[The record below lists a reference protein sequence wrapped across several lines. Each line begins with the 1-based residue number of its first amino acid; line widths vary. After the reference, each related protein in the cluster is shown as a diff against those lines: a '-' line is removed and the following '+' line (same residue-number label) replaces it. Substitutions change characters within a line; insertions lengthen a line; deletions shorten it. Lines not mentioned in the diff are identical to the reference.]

1 MLFVAADVWPDS
13 EARRWQM
20 AGRPD
25 GLTIFTA
32 FASAAELEMLR
43 WKGRDFVDLGC
54 QLRLSG
60 PTLEPPDWSIKSKMA
75 PDPWARQRWHGRGGS
90 KSSRLWSFLKST
102 HPFSTGRDSAP
113 DVQFAQVPNH
123 QSDGIGDPFRH
134 WQAG

>member
-1 MLFVAADVWPDS
+1 MGWKYKIHLPERCSDCDFVCFVWKRADAVCCCGCLARFRGETLAKF
-13 EARRWQM
+13 EALEV

-32 FASAAELEMLR
+32 FASAAELEMLH

-75 PDPWARQRWHGRGGS
+75 PDR
-90 KSSRLWSFLKST
+90 F
-102 HPFSTGRDSAP
+102 
-113 DVQFAQVPNH
+113 
-123 QSDGIGDPFRH
+123 
-134 WQAG
+134 